1 MDPQHIAS
9 LCSVDRYKAHQQR
22 QSGKGFLKGESAEEA
37 SEAER
42 VTGSLTGR
50 HTGLKVYLEAELVL
64 SWCWMFA
71 V

>member
-1 MDPQHIAS
+1 MFAQS
-9 LCSVDRYKAHQQR
+9 TERR
-22 QSGKGFLKGESAEEA
+22 QSGEGSLKGESAEKA

-42 VTGSLTGR
+42 VTGSLTGC

-64 SWCWMFA
+64 SWCSMFA

>member
-1 MDPQHIAS
+1 MFARS
-9 LCSVDRYKAHQQR
+9 TAAKLTERR
-22 QSGKGFLKGESAEEA
+22 QSGEGSLKGESAEEV

-50 HTGLKVYLEAELVL
+50 RTGVKVYLEAELVL